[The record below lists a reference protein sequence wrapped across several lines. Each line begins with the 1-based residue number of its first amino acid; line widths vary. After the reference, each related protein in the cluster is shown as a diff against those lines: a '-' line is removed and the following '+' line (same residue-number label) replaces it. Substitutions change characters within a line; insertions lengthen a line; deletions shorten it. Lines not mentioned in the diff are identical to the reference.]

1 MTTPN
6 VEHRMRLF
14 DHRIPSLYAGKHTI
28 TVDQTLDATGATLP
42 SHHQRFDVRELR
54 FTIAP
59 TDVQACYPLPGA
71 SGSYSQILPHITLDT
86 PALPWLR
93 RLRGQDKDVPWM
105 ALLVF
110 REGELPGD
118 AQAVGTVDVLTVRQL
133 LGRER
138 PGQPPMIADEYIF
151 DDEWDTVCATVLV
164 PGALFTA
171 LAPTPAEMAM
181 LAHIREGGPPDA
193 THTRAADEPEPEP
206 DIEDLNAVVVANRFP
221 AVNGGMHVVH
231 LVSLDG
237 FEDYLTGTTP
247 APADGLRMVSLWSW
261 SFESVYDTGVGFGDL
276 AQNLAIGP
284 DSRPDLLLRRHA
296 QAPAQPTAAQR
307 EALDQLASGAAALP
321 QRLDSGERTLAYYRG
336 PLTAAPAQEL
346 PAPGE
351 GRERLESAGEALI
364 YVERHGVFDTSYAA
378 AFSLGRQLSLG
389 DAEFHTALMEFRKA
403 ARSAARRLLTRS
415 GPAGRAATLETLTGH
430 PAREAFDRL
439 LTEADGAR
447 LNRALNTAGAQ
458 LAAGHR
464 RAASTRTAG
473 PAPLAAATLRTTV
486 TQAQTRGL
494 LRAAVAHELDP
505 VAAWL
510 ARLPLLEMI
519 PFEHLVPDPEMLPPE
534 SIRFAYTDPG
544 WVRAAV
550 DGALSV
556 GVGHALDADL
566 NELAAETAT
575 PPPCAVL
582 LRSDLVPNWPKIIM
596 AASCDGESVEP
607 VRRAVYGDDV
617 LLMLYPQV
625 IDTFTLAEPPQ
636 GLHFGFS
643 DIGTIELRQI
653 TGTDIG
659 APMGEFPA
667 DPADDRFARFLRP
680 GGRDVLNVAGP
691 GNALLPALGSAHDDA
706 ELSSAQFALQMIK
719 APQLQ
724 EFVRP

>member
-1 MTTPN
+1 MTTPD

-14 DHRIPSLYAGKHTI
+14 DHRIPSLYAGRHTI
-28 TVDQTLDATGATLP
+28 SVDQTLDATGATLP
-42 SHHQRFDVRELR
+42 SHQQRFDVRQLR

-93 RLRGQDKDVPWM
+93 RLRGQDKSVPWA

-110 REGELPGD
+110 RENELPD
-118 AQAVGTVDVLTVRQL
+118 DPRAVGAVDVLTVRQL
-133 LGRER
+133 LGREKPGR
-138 PGQPPMIADEYIF
+138 PPAIADEYVF
-151 DDEWDTVCATVLV
+151 DDEWDTVCSTVLV
-164 PGALFTA
+164 PGPQFTA

-181 LAHIREGGPPDA
+181 LAHVREGGPPDA
-193 THTRAADEPEPEP
+193 THTRAAGEPEPEP
-206 DIEDLNAVVVANRFP
+206 DVEDLNAVVVANRFP
-221 AVNGGMHVVH
+221 AVDGGMHVVH

-237 FEDYLTGTTP
+237 FEDYLDGTTQP
-247 APADGLRMVSLWSW
+247 PEFLRMVSLWSW

-276 AQNLAIGP
+276 AHNLADGP
-284 DSRPDLLLRRHA
+284 DARPDLLLRRRA
-296 QAPAQPTAAQR
+296 QRPAQPTSAQR
-307 EALDQLASGAAALP
+307 EALDRLASGAAALP

-336 PLTAAPAQEL
+336 PLTAAPAQRL

-364 YVERHGVFDTSYAA
+364 YVEQHGVFDTGYAA

-403 ARSAARRLLTRS
+403 ARSAARRLFTRS
-415 GPAGRAATLETLTGH
+415 GPAGRTATAEALTGH

-439 LTEADGAR
+439 LTETGGAR
-447 LNRALNTAGAQ
+447 LSHALTTAGARI
-458 LAAGHR
+458 AAGHR
-464 RAASTRTAG
+464 RAAAPRAAG
-473 PAPLAAATLRTTV
+473 TGPLAAETLRATV
-486 TQAQTRGL
+486 ARTETHGL
-494 LRAAVAHELDP
+494 LRAALAHELDP

-519 PFEHLVPDPEMLPPE
+519 PFEHLVPDPAMLPPE
-534 SIRFAYTDPG
+534 SLRFAYTDPG

-566 NELAAETAT
+566 NQLAAEVAA

-596 AASCDGESVEP
+596 AASRGAESVEP
-607 VRRAVYGDDV
+607 VRRAVYGEDV
-617 LLMLYPQV
+617 LLILYPEV

-643 DIGTIELRQI
+643 DIGTIELRRI
-653 TGTDIG
+653 TGASIG

-680 GGRDVLNVAGP
+680 GGRDVLNVAGR
-691 GNALLPALGSAHDDA
+691 GDALLPALGAAHDGA
-706 ELSSAQFALQMIK
+706 RLSSAQFALQMIK

>member
-14 DHRIPSLYAGKHTI
+14 DHRIPSLSAGKHTI
-28 TVDQTLDATGATLP
+28 TVDQTLDATDAALP
-42 SHHQRFDVRELR
+42 VHQQRFDVRELR

-93 RLRGQDKDVPWM
+93 RLRGQARSVPWM

-110 REGELPGD
+110 REDELPD
-118 AQAVGTVDVLTVRQL
+118 DPQAVGAVDVLTVRQL
-133 LGRER
+133 LGREKPGR
-138 PGQPPMIADEYIF
+138 PPAIADEYIF
-151 DDEWDTVCATVLV
+151 DDEWDTVCATVRV

-171 LAPTPAEMAM
+171 LAPNPAEMGM
-181 LAHIREGGPPDA
+181 LAHVREGGPPDA

-206 DIEDLNAVVVANRFP
+206 DVEDLNAVVVANRFP

-231 LVSLDG
+231 LLSLDG
-237 FEDYLTGTTP
+237 FEDYLNGTTP
-247 APADGLRMVSLWSW
+247 PAEGLRMVSLWSW

-276 AQNLAIGP
+276 AHNLATGP
-284 DSRPDLLLRRHA
+284 DSQPDLLLRRHA
-296 QAPAQPTAAQR
+296 QAPTQPTEAQR
-307 EALDQLASGAAALP
+307 EALDRLASGAAALP

-336 PLTAAPAQEL
+336 PLTAAPAQQL
-346 PAPGE
+346 PPPGE
-351 GRERLESAGEALI
+351 DRERLESAGEALI

-415 GPAGRAATLETLTGH
+415 GPAARAATLEALTGH

-439 LTEADGAR
+439 LTEAGGAR
-447 LNRALNTAGAQ
+447 LNHALNTAGAQ

-464 RAASTRTAG
+464 RTASTRTAG
-473 PAPLAAATLRTTV
+473 TAPLAAATLRSTV
-486 TQAQTRGL
+486 TQTETRGL
-494 LRAAVAHELDP
+494 LRAALSHELDP

-519 PFEHLVPDPEMLPPE
+519 PFEHLVPDPAMLPPE
-534 SIRFAYTDPG
+534 SIRFAYTDPH

-556 GVGHALDADL
+556 GVGHAVDADL
-566 NELAAETAT
+566 NQLAADVAV

-596 AASCDGESVEP
+596 AASRDGESVEP

-617 LLMLYPQV
+617 LLLLYPQV

-653 TGTDIG
+653 TAPDIG
-659 APMGEFPA
+659 APMGEFPE
-667 DPADDRFARFLRP
+667 DPADDRFACFLRP
-680 GGRDVLNVAGP
+680 GGHDVLNIAGP
-691 GNALLPALGSAHDDA
+691 DDALLPALGAAHDDA
-706 ELSSAQFALQMIK
+706 DLSSAQFALQMIK